1 MAAEETGQRTSA
13 RMPIELRVEYRRMN
27 AFFAD
32 YTKNISRGGTF
43 IGTDKPLSE
52 GTRFRFLLS
61 VPEREEP
68 FALEGEVVWRRETG
82 EEPGMGIRFVY
93 ADESARTEFEAI
105 VEGWM
110 AERLGRALAEQLLGR
125 GLGGLAGS
133 GSA

>member
-1 MAAEETGQRTSA
+1 MAAEERIQRSSV

-43 IGTDKPLSE
+43 IRTDKPLQV

-61 VPEREEP
+61 VPEKEEP
-68 FALEGEVVWRRETG
+68 FALEGEVVWCRDEG

-93 ADESARTEFEAI
+93 EDAAVRGEFESV

-110 AERLGRALAEQLLGR
+110 EERLGRMLTERLLGR
-125 GLGGLAGS
+125 IS
-133 GSA
+133 GT